1 MESQLGGAKNS
12 NTVQISSRKTD
23 CMHVLRTFSELLAIM
38 MLHLICMRVTRDS
51 IVDWVCSKTQT
62 LLATLL
68 ATLKISKQTSARI
81 SCLFGS
87 RTFVP
92 VSWMCKKQTSVS
104 HSSIESEVLSLDA
117 GLRMDGIPAHDLWD
131 LVVEVLNSSEDVPG
145 IEKSIARRDQYSG
158 IEKSIAQ

>member
-1 MESQLGGAKNS
+1 
-12 NTVQISSRKTD
+12 
-23 CMHVLRTFSELLAIM
+23 
-38 MLHLICMRVTRDS
+38 MRVTRDS

-92 VSWMCKKQTSVS
+92 FSWMCKKQTSVS

-131 LVVEVLNSSEDVPG
+131 LVVEVLHSSEDVHREIDRAMKPKAHTNPNTKTK
-145 IEKSIARRDQYSG
+145 IHSNREVDKLSKVDHVVRRAKPSHF
-158 IEKSIAQ
+158 EAQLYNFEDK